1 MRIFMHAVLMF
12 LVVAAGVGLQ
22 GQPVTAQT
30 VPATRGEMKLTFAPV
45 VKRVSPAV
53 VNVYGSRVEKTAIN
67 PLLNDPV
74 FRQFFGGQF
83 PQRDRVQRSA
93 GSGVIVDGSGLIV
106 TNHHVIKD
114 MTELR
119 VSLSDRREFA
129 ATVVLLDP
137 RSDLAVLKIRA
148 DTPLQAVEWGDADRL
163 EVGDFVMAIGN
174 PFGVGQTVTQGIVSA
189 LARTVAG
196 VGDYQFFIQTDA
208 AINPGNSGGAL
219 VDTDGRLIGI
229 NTAIF
234 SQSGGSH
241 GIGFAIPVG
250 MVRVVVASVK
260 AGQNSVRRPWFGAS
274 LQSVTTELTEA
285 LGLDRPQG
293 VLVAS
298 VQSFGPAFEAGIKQG
313 DIITTLDGVVVEDIE
328 AFGFRF
334 ATKLLGGHTKVG
346 LRRGKSNLTVSLAL
360 AAAPETKPRDTVQLK
375 GRWPLAGATVMTLS
389 PAVVDELGIDAVQ
402 EGVAVAEVAANSPA
416 ANLGLVKGD
425 VIASVDGQAVVTSKA
440 LEALSKQR
448 QYYWPLVVVR
458 NGERITTKVGG

>member
-1 MRIFMHAVLMF
+1 
-12 LVVAAGVGLQ
+12 
-22 GQPVTAQT
+22 
-30 VPATRGEMKLTFAPV
+30 
-45 VKRVSPAV
+45 
-53 VNVYGSRVEKTAIN
+53 
-67 PLLNDPV
+67 
-74 FRQFFGGQF
+74 
-83 PQRDRVQRSA
+83 
-93 GSGVIVDGSGLIV
+93 
-106 TNHHVIKD
+106 
-114 MTELR
+114 
-119 VSLSDRREFA
+119 
-129 ATVVLLDP
+129 
-137 RSDLAVLKIRA
+137 
-148 DTPLQAVEWGDADRL
+148 
-163 EVGDFVMAIGN
+163 
-174 PFGVGQTVTQGIVSA
+174 
-189 LARTVAG
+189 
-196 VGDYQFFIQTDA
+196 
-208 AINPGNSGGAL
+208 
-219 VDTDGRLIGI
+219 
-229 NTAIF
+229 
-234 SQSGGSH
+234 
-241 GIGFAIPVG
+241 
-250 MVRVVVASVK
+250 VVASVK

-389 PAVVDELGIDAVQ
+389 PAVVDELGIDGVQ